1 MWFRKHERKTVSE
14 GKKSMKNNVHGT
26 TWGNARIVVGSALAT
41 VIMATGNPA
50 LATGGRNP
58 ISGNSTFSDCGIA
71 GSDFALL
78 MTGDLEGCLSI
89 FVQGFTCQEVNGFDR
104 YTERGRETFV
114 GTLRGKHGR
123 FTTNYTVDA
132 AYASGFCQSFDFSL
146 ELSGSC
152 IHKFQG
158 RSGAFK
164 DTEGVFTL
172 FDVITNV
179 TGDPTTGAFAAGS
192 GANNF
197 LYYGRIRASDTTG
210 LVPAALEDGA
220 PAESRSPAADA
231 VAAQKARS
239 GRSC

>member
-1 MWFRKHERKTVSE
+1 
-14 GKKSMKNNVHGT
+14 MKNNVHGT
-26 TWGNARIVVGSALAT
+26 TWGNARIVAASALAT
-41 VIMATGNPA
+41 VIMASNPA
-50 LATGGRNP
+50 LATGDRSIA

-89 FVQGFTCQEVNGFDR
+89 FVQSFTCKEVNDFAH

-114 GTLRGKHGR
+114 GTLRGKQGR

-132 AYASGFCQSFDFSL
+132 AYATGFCESLDFSL

-164 DTEGVFTL
+164 DAEGVFTL

-179 TGDPTTGAFAAGS
+179 TGDPITGAFAAGS

-210 LVPAALEDGA
+210 LVPAAFEDGA
-220 PAESRSPAADA
+220 PAESRSPAVDA
-231 VAAQKARS
+231 VAVQKARS